1 MSRKILIAGNWKM
14 NPAPLSAQATPKQ
27 APETYLPIDTVD
39 TAIFPT
45 FLDIT
50 KCIDA
55 GIITGGQSG
64 HPEESGAHTGDV
76 SMKMLKEI
84 GCKYVLCGHSERRQ
98 DHYETNEFVSAQVSS
113 AIENDLMPI
122 LCVGETEEER
132 QEGKEKVIVKKQ
144 IETVIER
151 SAIRDPRSDLVIA
164 YEPVWAIGTGKTATP
179 EDAQEMHAYIRSLL
193 PEDIRDE
200 TRILYGGSM
209 KPENA
214 KELLGQPDID
224 GGLVGGAS
232 LKPESFLEIIK
243 SV

>member
-55 GIITGGQSG
+55 GIITAG